1 MALTNDRNRFMISGA
16 IGLVFVIS
24 LVTLGIKSSF
34 GAFDGGYHLTGS
46 FAAAGQ
52 GLLEGSDVK
61 VRGVNVGEVDQIELV
76 DNRAVI
82 TLRIEDR
89 HRIPETVQA
98 VIRPKTLFGEKFVD
112 LTLGDDELSGP
123 YLEDG
128 GTIEDTLGGFELE
141 RVLAE
146 AYPVIES
153 IDPAELAVILDELA
167 TAGEGL
173 GENINRSI
181 VNGAVLTRLQASND
195 AEVRQFL
202 GDLALLSEELDRLAP
217 DLIAGAEDLNVALPT
232 LNERGDQLNA
242 ALTEIAGLSS
252 DVADLLENNREFTEN
267 ALTNGSETLQILFD
281 RRSQIQPLLLGIQ
294 RYTQTLAEAIRI
306 EVGDGTL
313 MAAVKNLVNVRE
325 TVEHAGGPELP
336 PLPPLPV
343 DPDDLLGQVPQLPNI
358 NDALD
363 DVGGVVGG
371 VLGGD
376 RTGSTSG
383 GGSSSL
389 LDLLLGGGQR

>member
-16 IGLVFVIS
+16 IGLIFVIS

>member
-1 MALTNDRNRFMISGA
+1 MALTTDRNRFMISGG
-16 IGLVFVIS
+16 IGLVILIA
-24 LVTLGIKSSF
+24 LVTIGIKSSF
-34 GAFDGGYHLTGS
+34 GAFDGGYHVTGS

-181 VNGAVLTRLQASND
+181 VNGAVLARLQASND

-267 ALTNGSETLQILFD
+267 ALTNGSKTLQILFD

-363 DVGGVVGG
+363 VVGG

-383 GGSSSL
+383 GSSSSL